1 METVAE
7 KQKAQTTKQ
16 RVYKMT
22 FNNKYLQMFEKNV
35 QIRRQK
41 KVEES
46 IIKHNAK
53 KKSTNFYKNKKSE
66 SSQK

>member
-1 METVAE
+1 
-7 KQKAQTTKQ
+7 
-16 RVYKMT
+16 MT

-53 KKSTNFYKNKKSE
+53 KKNTNFYKNKKSE